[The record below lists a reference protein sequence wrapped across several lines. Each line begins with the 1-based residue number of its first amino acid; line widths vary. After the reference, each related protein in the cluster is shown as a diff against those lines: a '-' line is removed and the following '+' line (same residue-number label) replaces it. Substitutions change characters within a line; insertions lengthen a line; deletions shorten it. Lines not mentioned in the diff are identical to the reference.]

1 MREQGQDFHCVV
13 FLLSFYLFEQQ
24 TPAYQK
30 AVLSKAVTKREPV
43 EVAATF
49 GWERYFE
56 SAVKVIGIDQFGA
69 SAPGDRIL
77 REFGFMIENVV
88 VICNAC

>member
-1 MREQGQDFHCVV
+1 MREHGQDCHCVL
-13 FLLSFYLFEQQ
+13 FLLSFHLFDQH
-24 TPAYQK
+24 TPPYQK
-30 AVLSKAVTKREPV
+30 VVLSKAVTKHEMV

-56 SAVKVIGIDQFGA
+56 SAVKVIGIDHFGA

-77 REFGFMIENVV
+77 REFGFTIENVV
-88 VICNAC
+88 VICNRL